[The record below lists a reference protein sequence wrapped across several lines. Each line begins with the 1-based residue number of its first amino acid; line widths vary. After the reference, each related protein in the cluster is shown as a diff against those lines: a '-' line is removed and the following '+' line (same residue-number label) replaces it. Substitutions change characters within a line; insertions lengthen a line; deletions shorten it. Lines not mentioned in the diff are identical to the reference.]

1 MRRASVP
8 FTSVTL
14 FGILFMLS
22 SGGLSAHPARR
33 VAQNSALAA
42 NEVSAGTRFLIR
54 LDDILSTKTLKAG
67 DRFRARTIERLASE
81 GGMVMAPGMELRGHV
96 DKVESAHKTGR
107 ARLWLT
113 FDDIKTP
120 GGWVPV
126 VAAVD
131 DVPGVHSVRV
141 DYQREGEIEAATS
154 KKQEEA
160 EAAAAGALVGAAAG
174 VTAHSGKDAAMGAA
188 AGAATAFMVVSGLGQ
203 ELTLD
208 KDTKLEVVLQRPLYL
223 PER

>member
-1 MRRASVP
+1 MKRAIATFASGAFFALV
-8 FTSVTL
+8 F
-14 FGILFMLS
+14 ILS
-22 SGGLSAHPARR
+22 SASLLAHPARPSM
-33 VAQNSALAA
+33 QSSAPAA

-54 LDDILSTKTLKAG
+54 LDDILSTKTIKAG
-67 DRFRARTIERLASE
+67 DRFRARTIEPLASE
-81 GGMVMAPGMELRGHV
+81 GGMVMAPGVELRGHV
-96 DKVESAHKTGR
+96 DKVESAHKAGR

-120 GGWVPV
+120 GGWAPV

-131 DVPGVHSVRV
+131 DVPGVHSVHV

-160 EAAAAGALVGAAAG
+160 EAAAAGAFVGAAAG

-188 AGAATAFMVVSGLGQ
+188 AGAAAAFMVASGLGQ
-203 ELTLD
+203 EVTLD
-208 KDTKLEVVLQRPLYL
+208 KDTKIEVVLQRPLYL

>member
-14 FGILFMLS
+14 FGILFILS
-22 SGGLSAHPARR
+22 SAGLSAHPARR
-33 VAQNSALAA
+33 GAQNSAPAA

-81 GGMVMAPGMELRGHV
+81 GGMVMAPGIELRGHV

-154 KKQEEA
+154 KKQEGA